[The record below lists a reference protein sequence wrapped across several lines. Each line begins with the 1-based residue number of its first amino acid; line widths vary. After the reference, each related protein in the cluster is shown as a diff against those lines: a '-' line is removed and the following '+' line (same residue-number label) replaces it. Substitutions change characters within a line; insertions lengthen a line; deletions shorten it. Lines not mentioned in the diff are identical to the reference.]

1 MKFYIWREKEEPK
14 EWKIAIIGAGPAGLS
29 AAGYLACKGYQVE
42 VFDKMPE
49 GGGMITFGIPESRI
63 PIKTVREGVKDLERL
78 GVKFNFRTKVVY
90 DNLRDLGDEFVKRVV
105 YLEELLEDFDAVL
118 IATGAWR
125 PKKLKIEGIELKGVW
140 DALTL
145 LYKIKLAR
153 IGYIPWSAIP
163 EMRGKGVVIVGAG
176 YTAVD
181 VALEAK
187 SLGAKKVTIIYRR
200 GLEDS
205 YAKTEI
211 KKLISEGVS
220 FIEFA
225 IPTRI
230 LGEDEIKG
238 VEFVKTKI
246 VNGKVIPTG
255 ETFKLST
262 DIFVYA
268 IGQFPTPPIKALI
281 CANEKI
287 LRDAGIFLAG
297 DVLAPGNI
305 GVAIREGIRV
315 AKEIEEWLKSKEE
328 RPRVLFIRSFL
339 FSQRSEIWQNC

>member
-1 MKFYIWREKEEPK
+1 M
-14 EWKIAIIGAGPAGLS
+14 
-29 AAGYLACKGYQVE
+29 
-42 VFDKMPE
+42 
-49 GGGMITFGIPESRI
+49 
-63 PIKTVREGVKDLERL
+63 
-78 GVKFNFRTKVVY
+78 
-90 DNLRDLGDEFVKRVV
+90 
-105 YLEELLEDFDAVL
+105 EELLEDFDAVL